1 MSKKTGKSERTEQEA
16 DDLVRKNARKL
27 GLLPRKTS
35 DSGAKETLFDD
46 FSLAADAALLKGA
59 SPRENAL
66 DTRTATTTKSAKKA
80 GNKGQKEPG
89 SARPHYHGH
98 RERLKKRLLESDGE
112 ALADY
117 ELLEAVL
124 FRALPRRDTKP
135 IAKELLQ
142 RFGSFAEVI
151 NAPEGE
157 LRKIDYIKDA
167 AITEFSLVRAAA
179 RRFLK
184 GQTSQKP
191 VLASWARVLDHCR
204 AAMAFE
210 AREQFRILF
219 LDKRNRLILDEV
231 QQTGTIDHTP
241 VYVREICR
249 RALEVNATAIIL
261 AHNHPSGDPTPSRGD
276 IEMTREIVKVA
287 RGLGIC
293 VHDHIIIA
301 RDGHA
306 SFKGLGLI

>member
-1 MSKKTGKSERTEQEA
+1 MTKQPKGSKKSAQKMTDKEAEQAVLNKAHEM
-16 DDLVRKNARKL
+16 
-27 GLLPRKTS
+27 GLLPREGYDTAV
-35 DSGAKETLFDD
+35 DPTLFDD
-46 FSLAADAALLKGA
+46 FTSQESELPIAPELQEVTGEIPPVITAELAAP
-59 SPRENAL
+59 S
-66 DTRTATTTKSAKKA
+66 
-80 GNKGQKEPG
+80 
-89 SARPHYHGH
+89 PHYHGH
-98 RERLKKRLLESDGE
+98 RERLKQRLLESDGE

-117 ELLEAVL
+117 ELLEAIL

-151 NAPEGE
+151 NASDGE
-157 LRKIDYIKDA
+157 LRKIKWIKDGAIGEFALIKA
-167 AITEFSLVRAAA
+167 ATKRL
-179 RRFLK
+179 LK
-184 GQTSQKP
+184 TAVIERP
-191 VLASWARVLDHCR
+191 VLTSWAKVLDHCR

-210 AREQFRILF
+210 PREQFRILF

-249 RALEVNATAIIL
+249 RALEVNATALIL

-276 IEMTREIVKVA
+276 IEMTKEIVKVA
-287 RGLGIC
+287 KGLGIS

-301 RDGHA
+301 KEGHA

>member
-1 MSKKTGKSERTEQEA
+1 METPILT
-16 DDLVRKNARKL
+16 LF
-27 GLLPRKTS
+27 P
-35 DSGAKETLFDD
+35 TLFDD
-46 FSLAADAALLKGA
+46 FTLANAALPIEPEMQDINTGVPPLISK
-59 SPRENAL
+59 
-66 DTRTATTTKSAKKA
+66 DTIAPS
-80 GNKGQKEPG
+80 
-89 SARPHYHGH
+89 PHYHGH
-98 RERLKKRLLESDGE
+98 RDRLKQRLLESDGE

-117 ELLEAVL
+117 ELLEAIL

-151 NAPEGE
+151 NASEGE
-157 LRKIDYIKDA
+157 LRKIKWIKDGAIGEFALIKA
-167 AITEFSLVRAAA
+167 AT
-179 RRFLK
+179 RRLLK
-184 GQTSQKP
+184 TAIVERP
-191 VLASWARVLDHCR
+191 VLTSWAKVLDHCR

-210 AREQFRILF
+210 PREQFRILF

-249 RALEVNATAIIL
+249 RALEVNATALIL

-276 IEMTREIVKVA
+276 IEMTKEIVKVA
-287 RGLGIC
+287 RGLGIS

-301 RDGHA
+301 KEGHA

>member
-1 MSKKTGKSERTEQEA
+1 MAKKPSQPDKTDDEAER
-16 DDLVRKNARKL
+16 LVREGAEKF
-27 GLLPRKTS
+27 GLLPQKHAEQPDNKR
-35 DSGAKETLFDD
+35 LFDD
-46 FSLAADAALLKGA
+46 LPPANIEQPKQNTLQDIAAPLPDAPVDKK
-59 SPRENAL
+59 
-66 DTRTATTTKSAKKA
+66 TTS
-80 GNKGQKEPG
+80 
-89 SARPHYHGH
+89 RPHYHGH
-98 RERLKKRLLESDGE
+98 RDRLKQKLLESDGE

-124 FRALPRRDTKP
+124 FRALPRIDTKP

-151 NAPEGE
+151 NASDGE
-157 LRKIDYIKDA
+157 LRKIKFIKDA
-167 AITEFSLVRAAA
+167 AIYEFALIKASTKRL
-179 RRFLK
+179 LK
-184 GQTSQKP
+184 SDVVERP
-191 VLASWARVLDHCR
+191 VLTSWIKVLDHCR

-210 AREQFRILF
+210 PREQFRILF

-249 RALEVNATAIIL
+249 RALEVNATALIL

-276 IEMTREIVKVA
+276 IEMTKEIVRVA
-287 RGLGIC
+287 RGLGIS
-293 VHDHIIIA
+293 VHDHIILA
-301 RDGHA
+301 KEGHA

>member
-1 MSKKTGKSERTEQEA
+1 MTNKPPDPKKPSPLLSDEEARLIVQEEA
-16 DDLVRKNARKL
+16 QKL
-27 GLLPRKTS
+27 GLLPC
-35 DSGAKETLFDD
+35 ANKEEAAEPALFDD
-46 FSLAADAALLKGA
+46 FTLS
-59 SPRENAL
+59 NAEL
-66 DTRTATTTKSAKKA
+66 PI
-80 GNKGQKEPG
+80 EPG
-89 SARPHYHGH
+89 SLNFSADLPPSPPGEPTPPPPHYHGH
-98 RERLKKRLLESDGE
+98 RERLRQRLLESEGE

-117 ELLEAVL
+117 ELLEAIL

-151 NAPEGE
+151 NASDGE
-157 LRKIDYIKDA
+157 LRKIKWIKDG
-167 AITEFSLVRAAA
+167 AIGEFALIRAATK
-179 RRFLK
+179 RLLK
-184 GQTSQKP
+184 TAVTERP
-191 VLASWARVLDHCR
+191 VLTSWAKVLDHCR

-210 AREQFRILF
+210 PREQFRILF

-249 RALEVNATAIIL
+249 RALEVNATALIL

-276 IEMTREIVKVA
+276 IEMTKEIVKVA
-287 RGLGIC
+287 RGLGISI
-293 VHDHIIIA
+293 HDHIIIA
-301 RDGHA
+301 KEGHA

>member
-1 MSKKTGKSERTEQEA
+1 MTDKPTVPEQTPKKIQRELTDKEAEQVVRAEA
-16 DDLVRKNARKL
+16 EKL
-27 GLLPRKTS
+27 GLLPRDAPNT
-35 DSGAKETLFDD
+35 DPDPTLFDD
-46 FSLAADAALLKGA
+46 FTVEDAEAPIEPEMQDIVAGVTPLISK
-59 SPRENAL
+59 
-66 DTRTATTTKSAKKA
+66 DTKA
-80 GNKGQKEPG
+80 P
-89 SARPHYHGH
+89 SPHYHGH
-98 RERLKKRLLESDGE
+98 RDRLKQRLLDSDGE

-117 ELLEAVL
+117 ELLEAIL

-151 NAPEGE
+151 NASEGE
-157 LRKIDYIKDA
+157 LRKIKWIKDGAIGEFALIKA
-167 AITEFSLVRAAA
+167 AT
-179 RRFLK
+179 RRLLK
-184 GQTSQKP
+184 TAVVERP
-191 VLASWARVLDHCR
+191 VLTSWAKVLDHCR

-210 AREQFRILF
+210 PREQFRILF

-249 RALEVNATAIIL
+249 RALEVNATALIL

-276 IEMTREIVKVA
+276 IEMTKEIVKVA
-287 RGLGIC
+287 KGLGIS

-301 RDGHA
+301 KEGHA

>member
-1 MSKKTGKSERTEQEA
+1 MTNKPSDPDKGVTEISDMEA
-16 DDLVRKNARKL
+16 DRIVRAEAEKL
-27 GLLPRKTS
+27 GLLPREKDDTTV
-35 DSGAKETLFDD
+35 DSSLFDD
-46 FSLAADAALLKGA
+46 FTTLNAEFPQA
-59 SPRENAL
+59 SELQDIAIDIPIFE
-66 DTRTATTTKSAKKA
+66 K
-80 GNKGQKEPG
+80 KEPEAP
-89 SARPHYHGH
+89 SPHYHGH
-98 RERLKKRLLESDGE
+98 RERLKQRLLESDGE
-112 ALADY
+112 SLADY
-117 ELLEAVL
+117 ELLEAIL

-151 NAPEGE
+151 NASDGE
-157 LRKIDYIKDA
+157 LRKIKWIKDGAIGEFALIKA
-167 AITEFSLVRAAA
+167 AT
-179 RRFLK
+179 RRLLK
-184 GQTSQKP
+184 TAIVERP
-191 VLASWARVLDHCR
+191 VLTSWAKVLDHCR

-210 AREQFRILF
+210 PREQFRILF

-249 RALEVNATAIIL
+249 RALEVNATALIL

-276 IEMTREIVKVA
+276 IEMTKEIVKVA
-287 RGLGIC
+287 RGLGIS

-301 RDGHA
+301 KEGHA

>member
-1 MSKKTGKSERTEQEA
+1 MTNKPSDSDKEVSKISDKEA
-16 DDLVRKNARKL
+16 DRIVRAEANKL
-27 GLLPRKTS
+27 GLLPREGNDTTVEES
-35 DSGAKETLFDD
+35 LFDD
-46 FSLAADAALLKGA
+46 FARSNIELPIEVQLPDIA
-59 SPRENAL
+59 SDSPILEN
-66 DTRTATTTKSAKKA
+66 
-80 GNKGQKEPG
+80 KEPTAP
-89 SARPHYHGH
+89 SPHYHGH
-98 RERLKKRLLESDGE
+98 RERLKQRLLTSDGE
-112 ALADY
+112 SLADY
-117 ELLEAVL
+117 ELLEAIL

-151 NAPEGE
+151 NASDGE
-157 LRKIDYIKDA
+157 LRKVKWIKDGAIGEFALIKA
-167 AITEFSLVRAAA
+167 AT
-179 RRFLK
+179 RRLLK
-184 GQTSQKP
+184 TAIVERP
-191 VLASWARVLDHCR
+191 VLTSWAKVLDHCR

-210 AREQFRILF
+210 PREQFRILF

-249 RALEVNATAIIL
+249 RALEVNATALIL

-276 IEMTREIVKVA
+276 IEMTKEIVKVA
-287 RGLGIC
+287 QGLGIS

-301 RDGHA
+301 KEGHA

>member
-1 MSKKTGKSERTEQEA
+1 MTDKPPESEKSPPKAPPELPDKEAEQVVHA
-16 DDLVRKNARKL
+16 QARKL
-27 GLLPRKTS
+27 GLLPRKDH
-35 DSGAKETLFDD
+35 DSTNDPSLFDD
-46 FSLAADAALLKGA
+46 FTSPNNDLAIEPKMQDIA
-59 SPRENAL
+59 SGVPPL
-66 DTRTATTTKSAKKA
+66 VAKKP
-80 GNKGQKEPG
+80 KT
-89 SARPHYHGH
+89 SSPHYHGH
-98 RERLKKRLLESDGE
+98 RERLKQRLLESDGE

-117 ELLEAVL
+117 ELLEAIL
-124 FRALPRRDTKP
+124 FNALPRRDTKP

-142 RFGSFAEVI
+142 RFGSFAEVL
-151 NAPEGE
+151 NASEGE
-157 LRKIDYIKDA
+157 LRKIKWIKDGAIGEFALIKA
-167 AITEFSLVRAAA
+167 AT
-179 RRFLK
+179 RRLLK
-184 GQTSQKP
+184 TAVIERP
-191 VLASWARVLDHCR
+191 ILTSWAKVLDHCR

-210 AREQFRILF
+210 PREQFRILF

-249 RALEVNATAIIL
+249 RALEVNATALIL

-287 RGLGIC
+287 KGLGIS

-301 RDGHA
+301 KEGHA

>member
-1 MSKKTGKSERTEQEA
+1 MSKKPPAS
-16 DDLVRKNARKL
+16 DDNEDKAARLVRNGAEKL
-27 GLLPRKTS
+27 GLLPVDLPEMSK
-35 DSGAKETLFDD
+35 DENLFDEFSPAAGELLPETQLPD
-46 FSLAADAALLKGA
+46 F
-59 SPRENAL
+59 
-66 DTRTATTTKSAKKA
+66 DTDLPAPCTPSRQK
-80 GNKGQKEPG
+80 NKT
-89 SARPHYHGH
+89 PHYHGH
-98 RERLKKRLLESDGE
+98 RDRVKQRLLESDGE

-117 ELLEAVL
+117 ELLEAIL

-151 NAPEGE
+151 NASEGE
-157 LRKIDYIKDA
+157 LRKIKWIKDA
-167 AITEFSLVRAAA
+167 AIGEFALIRASTK
-179 RRFLK
+179 RLLK
-184 GQTSQKP
+184 SGIVKRP
-191 VLASWARVLDHCR
+191 VLTSWAKVLDHCR

-210 AREQFRILF
+210 PREQFRILF

-249 RALEVNATAIIL
+249 RALELNATALIL

-276 IEMTREIVKVA
+276 IEMTKEIVKVA
-287 RGLGIC
+287 NGLGIK
-293 VHDHIIIA
+293 VHDHIILA
-301 RDGHA
+301 KEGHA

>member
-1 MSKKTGKSERTEQEA
+1 MTDKPTVPEQTPKKTHQELTDKEAEQVVQTEAE
-16 DDLVRKNARKL
+16 KL
-27 GLLPRKTS
+27 GLLPRDAINT
-35 DSGAKETLFDD
+35 DAAPTLFDD
-46 FSLAADAALLKGA
+46 FTVEDAEAPIEPELQDIATRVPPIISK
-59 SPRENAL
+59 
-66 DTRTATTTKSAKKA
+66 DTKA
-80 GNKGQKEPG
+80 P
-89 SARPHYHGH
+89 SPHYHGH
-98 RERLKKRLLESDGE
+98 RDRLKQRLLESDGE

-117 ELLEAVL
+117 ELLEAIL

-151 NAPEGE
+151 NASEGE
-157 LRKIDYIKDA
+157 LRKIKWIKDGAIGEFALIKA
-167 AITEFSLVRAAA
+167 AT
-179 RRFLK
+179 RRLLK
-184 GQTSQKP
+184 TAVVERP
-191 VLASWARVLDHCR
+191 VLASWAKVLDHCR

-210 AREQFRILF
+210 SREQFRILF

-249 RALEVNATAIIL
+249 RALEVNATALIL

-276 IEMTREIVKVA
+276 IEMTKEIVKVA
-287 RGLGIC
+287 RGLGIS

-301 RDGHA
+301 KEGHA